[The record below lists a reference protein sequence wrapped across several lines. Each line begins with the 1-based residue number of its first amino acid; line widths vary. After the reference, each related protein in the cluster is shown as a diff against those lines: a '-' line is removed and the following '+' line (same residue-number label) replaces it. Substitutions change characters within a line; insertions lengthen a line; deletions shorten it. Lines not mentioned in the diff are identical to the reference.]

1 MATVV
6 GDRAAN
12 VDGVDAVGGTARVVA
27 DAVEAGEGLDVEV
40 DALAAAVAE
49 DPDRVAAQTPPA
61 APSTRTTTMTTSGAG
76 RFHHGRFRRCLARM
90 ATTLA
95 EPACWPADAG
105 RRCRPGVRN

>member
-12 VDGVDAVGGTARVVA
+12 LDGVDAVGGTARVVA

-40 DALAAAVAE
+40 DALAAVVAE

-61 APSTRTTTMTTSGAG
+61 APSTRTTMTTSGAG
-76 RFHHGRFRRCLARM
+76 RFHQGRFRRCLARM

-95 EPACWPADAG
+95 EPAC
-105 RRCRPGVRN
+105 RPV